1 MTRAEKVAMRKKFI
15 DDWTATVFA
24 QCGGNPEDEIAKAY
38 AAFTVS
44 QILDAAIYNAK
55 KLDLG
60 FNEGYVL

>member
-15 DDWTATVFA
+15 EDWTSVVFA
-24 QCGGNPEDEIAKAY
+24 QCGGNSNDEIARAY
-38 AAFTVS
+38 TAFTVS